1 MSNKV
6 ILSPL
11 LTSVVLPHFSTDKIF
26 LLSILTKKGE
36 KMETKLKK
44 WQIVY
49 IERVKYTVVNMIEYK
64 EDTWVWQEY
73 EIKHEAGA
81 IRWLCVEKDEN
92 NKTEY
97 SIYDKY
103 YGDINE
109 NEISFSSQNTQYE
122 LYEKGT
128 ATVKDYFGNVDV
140 DVGERC
146 EYIDYISEDKSKV
159 LSIEKWEE
167 EIEKSEGRYIDSSKV
182 RITNEIDTQKEEME
196 KINKKKGRIMSWII
210 YGIIFLPLIISVFS
224 SLTSGLFVN
233 KSIQKYID
241 KQKKYTYV
249 TSVTNNTNREKAKI
263 YKSPYGD
270 IDTTVKDIIS
280 GVPEGITDTIDT
292 DPNTEED
299 GIGLK
304 TKNEFAYIYLENGN
318 VYVQVSNKNYANNN
332 TGSTYHNRYHTYYY
346 ATYNSNR
353 SSYTYSTY
361 RNSARQQSVNAR
373 TSSGGGTSS
382 GK

>member
-1 MSNKV
+1 
-6 ILSPL
+6 
-11 LTSVVLPHFSTDKIF
+11 
-26 LLSILTKKGE
+26 
-36 KMETKLKK
+36 MESKLKK

-49 IERVKYTVVNMIEYK
+49 IERVKYTVVNRIEYK

-128 ATVKDYFGNVDV
+128 ATVKDYFGNADV

-182 RITNEIDTQKEEME
+182 RITNEIDTQKEEIE

-361 RNSARQQSVNAR
+361 RNSARQQSVNSR

>member
-1 MSNKV
+1 
-6 ILSPL
+6 
-11 LTSVVLPHFSTDKIF
+11 
-26 LLSILTKKGE
+26 
-36 KMETKLKK
+36 METKLKK

-361 RNSARQQSVNAR
+361 RNSVRQQSVNAR

>member
-1 MSNKV
+1 
-6 ILSPL
+6 
-11 LTSVVLPHFSTDKIF
+11 
-26 LLSILTKKGE
+26 
-36 KMETKLKK
+36 MENKLKK

-49 IERVKYTVVNMIEYK
+49 IEKVKYTVVNMIEYK
-64 EDTWVWQEY
+64 EDTWIWQEY
-73 EIKHEAGA
+73 EIKHDAGA

-109 NEISFSSQNTQYE
+109 NEISFCSQGMQYE

-128 ATVKDYFGNVDV
+128 ATVKDYFGNADV

-270 IDTTVKDIIS
+270 IDITVKDIIS

>member
-1 MSNKV
+1 
-6 ILSPL
+6 
-11 LTSVVLPHFSTDKIF
+11 
-26 LLSILTKKGE
+26 
-36 KMETKLKK
+36 MESKLKK

-73 EIKHEAGA
+73 EINHDAGA

-128 ATVKDYFGNVDV
+128 ATVKDYFGNADV

-182 RITNEIDTQKEEME
+182 RITNEIDSQKEEME
-196 KINKKKGRIMSWII
+196 KSNKKKGRIMSWII

-270 IDTTVKDIIS
+270 MDTTVKDIIS

-332 TGSTYHNRYHTYYY
+332 TGSTYHNRYHT
-346 ATYNSNR
+346 
-353 SSYTYSTY
+353 
-361 RNSARQQSVNAR
+361 
-373 TSSGGGTSS
+373 
-382 GK
+382 

>member
-1 MSNKV
+1 
-6 ILSPL
+6 
-11 LTSVVLPHFSTDKIF
+11 
-26 LLSILTKKGE
+26 
-36 KMETKLKK
+36 MENKLKK

-73 EIKHEAGA
+73 EIKHDAGA

-128 ATVKDYFGNVDV
+128 ATVKDYFGNADV

-233 KSIQKYID
+233 KSMQKYID

-263 YKSPYGD
+263 YKSPYNE

-280 GVPEGITDTIDT
+280 GVPEGITETIDA

-304 TKNEFAYIYLENGN
+304 TKEEFAYIYLENGN

-332 TGSTYHNRYHTYYY
+332 KGSTYHNRYHTYYY

-361 RNSARQQSVNAR
+361 RNSARQQSVNSR

>member
-1 MSNKV
+1 
-6 ILSPL
+6 
-11 LTSVVLPHFSTDKIF
+11 
-26 LLSILTKKGE
+26 
-36 KMETKLKK
+36 MESKLKK

-73 EIKHEAGA
+73 EIKHDAGA

-128 ATVKDYFGNVDV
+128 ATVKDYFGNADV

-182 RITNEIDTQKEEME
+182 RITNEIDSQKEEME
-196 KINKKKGRIMSWII
+196 KSNKKKGRIMSWII

-270 IDTTVKDIIS
+270 MDTTVKDIIS

-332 TGSTYHNRYHTYYY
+332 TGSTYHTRYHTYYY

>member
-1 MSNKV
+1 
-6 ILSPL
+6 
-11 LTSVVLPHFSTDKIF
+11 
-26 LLSILTKKGE
+26 
-36 KMETKLKK
+36 MENKLKK

-73 EIKHEAGA
+73 EIKHDAGA

-128 ATVKDYFGNVDV
+128 ATVKDYFGNADV

-233 KSIQKYID
+233 KSMQKYID

-249 TSVTNNTNREKAKI
+249 TSVTNSTNREKAKI
-263 YKSPYGD
+263 YKSPYNE

-280 GVPEGITDTIDT
+280 GVPEGITETIDA

-304 TKNEFAYIYLENGN
+304 TKEEFAYIYLENGN

-361 RNSARQQSVNAR
+361 RNSARQQSVNSR

>member
-1 MSNKV
+1 
-6 ILSPL
+6 
-11 LTSVVLPHFSTDKIF
+11 
-26 LLSILTKKGE
+26 
-36 KMETKLKK
+36 MESKLKK

-73 EIKHEAGA
+73 EIKHDAGA

-128 ATVKDYFGNVDV
+128 ATVKDYFGNADV

-196 KINKKKGRIMSWII
+196 KVNKKKGRIMSWII

-233 KSIQKYID
+233 KSMQKYID

-263 YKSPYGD
+263 YKSPYNE

-280 GVPEGITDTIDT
+280 GVPEGITETIDA

-304 TKNEFAYIYLENGN
+304 TKEEFAYIYLENGN

-361 RNSARQQSVNAR
+361 RNSARQQSVNSR

>member
-1 MSNKV
+1 M
-6 ILSPL
+6 
-11 LTSVVLPHFSTDKIF
+11 
-26 LLSILTKKGE
+26 
-36 KMETKLKK
+36 
-44 WQIVY
+44 
-49 IERVKYTVVNMIEYK
+49 
-64 EDTWVWQEY
+64 
-73 EIKHEAGA
+73 
-81 IRWLCVEKDEN
+81 LCVEKDEN

-128 ATVKDYFGNVDV
+128 ATVKDYFGNADV

-182 RITNEIDTQKEEME
+182 RITNEIDSQKEEME
-196 KINKKKGRIMSWII
+196 KSNKKKGRIMSWII

-270 IDTTVKDIIS
+270 MDTTVKDIIS

-361 RNSARQQSVNAR
+361 RNSARQQSVNSR

>member
-1 MSNKV
+1 
-6 ILSPL
+6 
-11 LTSVVLPHFSTDKIF
+11 
-26 LLSILTKKGE
+26 
-36 KMETKLKK
+36 MESKLKK

-73 EIKHEAGA
+73 EIKHDAGA
-81 IRWLCVEKDEN
+81 IRLLCVEKDEN

-97 SIYDKY
+97 SIYDKN

-128 ATVKDYFGNVDV
+128 ATVKDYFGNADV
-140 DVGERC
+140 DVGEWW

-182 RITNEIDTQKEEME
+182 RITNEIDSQKEEME
-196 KINKKKGRIMSWII
+196 KSNKKKGRIMSWII

-270 IDTTVKDIIS
+270 MDTTVKDIIS

-361 RNSARQQSVNAR
+361 RNSARQQSVNSR

>member
-1 MSNKV
+1 
-6 ILSPL
+6 
-11 LTSVVLPHFSTDKIF
+11 
-26 LLSILTKKGE
+26 
-36 KMETKLKK
+36 MESKLKK

-128 ATVKDYFGNVDV
+128 ATVKDYFGNADV

-182 RITNEIDTQKEEME
+182 RITNEIDTQKEKME
-196 KINKKKGRIMSWII
+196 KSNKKKGRIMSWII

-270 IDTTVKDIIS
+270 MDTTVKDIIS

-361 RNSARQQSVNAR
+361 RNSARQQSVNSR

>member
-1 MSNKV
+1 
-6 ILSPL
+6 
-11 LTSVVLPHFSTDKIF
+11 
-26 LLSILTKKGE
+26 
-36 KMETKLKK
+36 MESKLKK

-128 ATVKDYFGNVDV
+128 ATVKDYFGNADV

-182 RITNEIDTQKEEME
+182 RITNEIDTQKEEIE

-361 RNSARQQSVNAR
+361 RNSARQQSVNSR

>member
-1 MSNKV
+1 
-6 ILSPL
+6 
-11 LTSVVLPHFSTDKIF
+11 
-26 LLSILTKKGE
+26 
-36 KMETKLKK
+36 MESKLKK

-73 EIKHEAGA
+73 EIKHDAGA

-128 ATVKDYFGNVDV
+128 ATVKDYFGNADV

-182 RITNEIDTQKEEME
+182 RITNEIDTQKEEIE

-361 RNSARQQSVNAR
+361 RNSARQQSVNSR

>member
-1 MSNKV
+1 
-6 ILSPL
+6 
-11 LTSVVLPHFSTDKIF
+11 
-26 LLSILTKKGE
+26 
-36 KMETKLKK
+36 MESKLKK

-73 EIKHEAGA
+73 EIKHDAGA

-128 ATVKDYFGNVDV
+128 ATVKDYFGNADV

-182 RITNEIDTQKEEME
+182 RITNEIDSQKEEME
-196 KINKKKGRIMSWII
+196 KSNKKKGRIMSWII

-224 SLTSGLFVN
+224 SLTSGLLLN
-233 KSIQKYID
+233 KSIHKYID
-241 KQKKYTYV
+241 KPKKYTYV

-270 IDTTVKDIIS
+270 MDTTVKDIIS

-361 RNSARQQSVNAR
+361 RNSARQQSVNSR

>member
-1 MSNKV
+1 MGVARIWNK
-6 ILSPL
+6 
-11 LTSVVLPHFSTDKIF
+11 HD
-26 LLSILTKKGE
+26 
-36 KMETKLKK
+36 
-44 WQIVY
+44 
-49 IERVKYTVVNMIEYK
+49 
-64 EDTWVWQEY
+64 
-73 EIKHEAGA
+73 AGA

-128 ATVKDYFGNVDV
+128 ATVKDYFGNADV

-182 RITNEIDTQKEEME
+182 RITNEIDSQKEEME
-196 KINKKKGRIMSWII
+196 KSNKKKGRIMSWII

-270 IDTTVKDIIS
+270 MDTTVKDIIS

-361 RNSARQQSVNAR
+361 RNSARQQSVNSR

>member
-1 MSNKV
+1 
-6 ILSPL
+6 
-11 LTSVVLPHFSTDKIF
+11 
-26 LLSILTKKGE
+26 
-36 KMETKLKK
+36 METKLKK

>member
-1 MSNKV
+1 
-6 ILSPL
+6 
-11 LTSVVLPHFSTDKIF
+11 
-26 LLSILTKKGE
+26 
-36 KMETKLKK
+36 METKLKK

-73 EIKHEAGA
+73 EIKHDAGA

-128 ATVKDYFGNVDV
+128 ATVKDYFGNADV

-233 KSIQKYID
+233 KSMQKYID

-263 YKSPYGD
+263 YKSPYNE

-280 GVPEGITDTIDT
+280 GVPEGITETIDA

-304 TKNEFAYIYLENGN
+304 TKEEFAYIYLENGN

-361 RNSARQQSVNAR
+361 RNSARQQSVNSR

>member
-1 MSNKV
+1 
-6 ILSPL
+6 
-11 LTSVVLPHFSTDKIF
+11 
-26 LLSILTKKGE
+26 
-36 KMETKLKK
+36 MESKLKK

-128 ATVKDYFGNVDV
+128 ATVKDYFGNADV

-146 EYIDYISEDKSKV
+146 EYIDYISEDKSKA

-182 RITNEIDTQKEEME
+182 RITNEIDTQKEKIE

-361 RNSARQQSVNAR
+361 RNSARQQSVNSR

>member
-1 MSNKV
+1 
-6 ILSPL
+6 
-11 LTSVVLPHFSTDKIF
+11 
-26 LLSILTKKGE
+26 
-36 KMETKLKK
+36 MENKLKK

-49 IERVKYTVVNMIEYK
+49 IEKVKYTVVNMIEYK
-64 EDTWVWQEY
+64 EDTWIWQEY
-73 EIKHEAGA
+73 EIKHDAGA

>member
-1 MSNKV
+1 
-6 ILSPL
+6 
-11 LTSVVLPHFSTDKIF
+11 
-26 LLSILTKKGE
+26 
-36 KMETKLKK
+36 METKLKK

-128 ATVKDYFGNVDV
+128 ATVKDYFGNADV

-361 RNSARQQSVNAR
+361 KNSARQQSVNSR

>member
-1 MSNKV
+1 
-6 ILSPL
+6 
-11 LTSVVLPHFSTDKIF
+11 
-26 LLSILTKKGE
+26 
-36 KMETKLKK
+36 MESKLKK

-128 ATVKDYFGNVDV
+128 ATVKDYFGNADV

-182 RITNEIDTQKEEME
+182 RITNEMDTQKEKIE

-361 RNSARQQSVNAR
+361 RNSARQQSVNSR

>member
-1 MSNKV
+1 
-6 ILSPL
+6 
-11 LTSVVLPHFSTDKIF
+11 
-26 LLSILTKKGE
+26 
-36 KMETKLKK
+36 MESKLKK

-128 ATVKDYFGNVDV
+128 ATVKDYFGNADV

-182 RITNEIDTQKEEME
+182 RITNEIDTQKEEIE

-280 GVPEGITDTIDT
+280 GVPKGITDTIDT

-361 RNSARQQSVNAR
+361 RNSARQQSVNSR

>member
-1 MSNKV
+1 
-6 ILSPL
+6 
-11 LTSVVLPHFSTDKIF
+11 
-26 LLSILTKKGE
+26 
-36 KMETKLKK
+36 METKLKK

-159 LSIEKWEE
+159 LSIEKWDE

>member
-1 MSNKV
+1 
-6 ILSPL
+6 
-11 LTSVVLPHFSTDKIF
+11 
-26 LLSILTKKGE
+26 
-36 KMETKLKK
+36 METKLKK

-159 LSIEKWEE
+159 LSIEKWDE

-361 RNSARQQSVNAR
+361 RNSARQQSVNSR

>member
-1 MSNKV
+1 
-6 ILSPL
+6 
-11 LTSVVLPHFSTDKIF
+11 
-26 LLSILTKKGE
+26 
-36 KMETKLKK
+36 MESKLKK

-128 ATVKDYFGNVDV
+128 ATVKDYFGNADV

-182 RITNEIDTQKEEME
+182 RITNEIDTQKEKIE

-332 TGSTYHNRYHTYYY
+332 TGSTYHNIYHTYYY

-361 RNSARQQSVNAR
+361 RNSARQQSVNSR

>member
-1 MSNKV
+1 
-6 ILSPL
+6 
-11 LTSVVLPHFSTDKIF
+11 
-26 LLSILTKKGE
+26 
-36 KMETKLKK
+36 MESKLKK

-49 IERVKYTVVNMIEYK
+49 IERVKYIVVNMIEYK

-128 ATVKDYFGNVDV
+128 ATVKDYFGNADV

-182 RITNEIDTQKEEME
+182 RITNEIDTQKEKIE

-361 RNSARQQSVNAR
+361 RNSARQQSVNSR

>member
-1 MSNKV
+1 
-6 ILSPL
+6 
-11 LTSVVLPHFSTDKIF
+11 
-26 LLSILTKKGE
+26 
-36 KMETKLKK
+36 MESKLKK

-49 IERVKYTVVNMIEYK
+49 IERVTYTVVNMIEYK

-128 ATVKDYFGNVDV
+128 ATVKDYFGNADV

-182 RITNEIDTQKEEME
+182 RITNEIDTQKEKIE

-361 RNSARQQSVNAR
+361 RNSARQQSVNSR

>member
-1 MSNKV
+1 
-6 ILSPL
+6 
-11 LTSVVLPHFSTDKIF
+11 
-26 LLSILTKKGE
+26 
-36 KMETKLKK
+36 MESKLKK
-44 WQIVY
+44 WQVVY
-49 IERVKYTVVNMIEYK
+49 IDRVKYIVVNMIEYK

-73 EIKHEAGA
+73 EIRHDETEAV
-81 IRWLCVEKDEN
+81 RWLCVEKDEN
-92 NKTEY
+92 NKIEY

-103 YGDINE
+103 YGEINA
-109 NEISFSSQNTQYE
+109 NELSFYSQNTQYE

-128 ATVKDYFGNVDV
+128 ATVKDYFGNADV
-140 DVGERC
+140 DIGESC
-146 EYIDYISEDKSKV
+146 EYIDYISEDKTKI
-159 LSIEKWEE
+159 LSINNWDG
-167 EIEKSEGRYIDSSKV
+167 EIEKSRGEYIDASKV
-182 RITNEIDTQKEEME
+182 RITNEIDIKKIEEE
-196 KINKKKGRIMSWII
+196 KTNKKRSKIISWLIN
-210 YGIIFLPLIISVFS
+210 GIIFLPIIICLFGSLI
-224 SLTSGLFVN
+224 SGLFVN

-280 GVPEGITDTIDT
+280 GVPEGITDTIDS

-318 VYVQVSNKNYANNN
+318 VYVQVSDKEYVNNN
-332 TGSTYHNRYHTYYY
+332 TGSTYHRRYHTYYY
-346 ATYNSNR
+346 TTYNSNR
-353 SSYTYSTY
+353 SSYMYSTY
-361 RNSARQQSVNAR
+361 RNSARQQSVNSR

>member
-1 MSNKV
+1 
-6 ILSPL
+6 
-11 LTSVVLPHFSTDKIF
+11 
-26 LLSILTKKGE
+26 
-36 KMETKLKK
+36 MESKLKK

-128 ATVKDYFGNVDV
+128 ATVKDYFGNADE

-182 RITNEIDTQKEEME
+182 RITNEIDTPKEKIE

-361 RNSARQQSVNAR
+361 RNSARQQSVNSR

>member
-1 MSNKV
+1 
-6 ILSPL
+6 
-11 LTSVVLPHFSTDKIF
+11 
-26 LLSILTKKGE
+26 
-36 KMETKLKK
+36 MESKLKK

-49 IERVKYTVVNMIEYK
+49 IERVKYIVVNMIEYK

-128 ATVKDYFGNVDV
+128 ATVKDYFGNADV

-182 RITNEIDTQKEEME
+182 RITNEIDTQKEEIE

-280 GVPEGITDTIDT
+280 GVPEGITDTRDT

-361 RNSARQQSVNAR
+361 RNSARQQSVNSR

>member
-1 MSNKV
+1 
-6 ILSPL
+6 
-11 LTSVVLPHFSTDKIF
+11 
-26 LLSILTKKGE
+26 
-36 KMETKLKK
+36 MESKLKK

-73 EIKHEAGA
+73 EIKHDAGA

>member
-1 MSNKV
+1 
-6 ILSPL
+6 
-11 LTSVVLPHFSTDKIF
+11 
-26 LLSILTKKGE
+26 
-36 KMETKLKK
+36 MENKLKK

-73 EIKHEAGA
+73 EIKHDAGA

-128 ATVKDYFGNVDV
+128 ATVKDYFGNADV

-233 KSIQKYID
+233 KSMQKYID

-263 YKSPYGD
+263 YKSPYNE

-280 GVPEGITDTIDT
+280 GVPEGITETIDA

-304 TKNEFAYIYLENGN
+304 TKEEFAYIYLENGN

-361 RNSARQQSVNAR
+361 RNSARQQSVNSR

>member
-1 MSNKV
+1 
-6 ILSPL
+6 
-11 LTSVVLPHFSTDKIF
+11 
-26 LLSILTKKGE
+26 
-36 KMETKLKK
+36 MENKLKK

-73 EIKHEAGA
+73 EIKHDAGA

-128 ATVKDYFGNVDV
+128 ATVKDYFGNADV

-196 KINKKKGRIMSWII
+196 KVNKKKGRIMSWII

-233 KSIQKYID
+233 KSMQKYID

-263 YKSPYGD
+263 YKSPYNE

-280 GVPEGITDTIDT
+280 GVPEGITETIDA

-304 TKNEFAYIYLENGN
+304 TKEEFAYIYLENGN

-361 RNSARQQSVNAR
+361 RNSARQQSVNSR

>member
-1 MSNKV
+1 
-6 ILSPL
+6 
-11 LTSVVLPHFSTDKIF
+11 
-26 LLSILTKKGE
+26 
-36 KMETKLKK
+36 METKLKK

-249 TSVTNNTNREKAKI
+249 TSVTNNANREKAKI

>member
-1 MSNKV
+1 
-6 ILSPL
+6 
-11 LTSVVLPHFSTDKIF
+11 
-26 LLSILTKKGE
+26 
-36 KMETKLKK
+36 MESKLKK

-128 ATVKDYFGNVDV
+128 ATVKDYFGNADV

-182 RITNEIDTQKEEME
+182 RITNEIDTQKEEIE

-353 SSYTYSTY
+353 SSYNYSTFI
-361 RNSARQQSVNAR
+361 NSARLQSLNSR

>member
-1 MSNKV
+1 
-6 ILSPL
+6 
-11 LTSVVLPHFSTDKIF
+11 
-26 LLSILTKKGE
+26 
-36 KMETKLKK
+36 MENKLKK

-73 EIKHEAGA
+73 EIKHDAGA
-81 IRWLCVEKDEN
+81 IRWLCAEKDEN

-128 ATVKDYFGNVDV
+128 ATVKDYFGNADV

-210 YGIIFLPLIISVFS
+210 YGIIFLPLMISVFS

-233 KSIQKYID
+233 KSMQKYID

-263 YKSPYGD
+263 YKSPYNE

-280 GVPEGITDTIDT
+280 GVPEGITETIDA

-304 TKNEFAYIYLENGN
+304 TKEEFAYIYLENGN

-361 RNSARQQSVNAR
+361 RNSARQQSVNSR